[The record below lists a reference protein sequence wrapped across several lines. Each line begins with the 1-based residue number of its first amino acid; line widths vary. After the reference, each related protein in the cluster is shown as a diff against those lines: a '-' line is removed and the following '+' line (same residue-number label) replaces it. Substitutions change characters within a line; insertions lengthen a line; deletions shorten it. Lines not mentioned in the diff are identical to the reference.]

1 MTEVS
6 VIIPSFR
13 SKKTIGYCLKALEN
27 QSLSKDLYEVVVV
40 DSSDDGTEKFIK
52 NSFPLVKIIHLTK
65 KTLPGE
71 ARNIGV
77 KESVGKYIA
86 FIDSDCICD
95 HGLLKGM
102 IEGLQTHDT
111 IGIGAAVQNGTPG
124 SIWGWVEYLINFKD
138 FTPKVPL
145 QLTGHVPS
153 CSLCLSR
160 ENFKRYG
167 PFPNDFFPGED
178 RVFSW
183 KVLQAGKQF
192 LFDPKLRV
200 THLNRTSFKK
210 VIQHQV
216 RYGKAFAIT
225 RNQYPLPGR
234 IFVILPLFSLLGPLA
249 RWILVLIRFRWDPK
263 LLSISLLLSPLIWV
277 ALTFWTIGFW
287 KELREIEI
295 KQ

>member
-1 MTEVS
+1 MLELS
-6 VIIPSFR
+6 VIIPSYR
-13 SKKTIGYCLKALEN
+13 AKETIGLCLNALLA
-27 QSLSKDLYEVVVV
+27 QSLEPTSYEIIIV
-40 DSSDDGTEKFIK
+40 DSSDDGTDEVVQRF
-52 NSFPLVKIIHLTK
+52 FPWVRMIHLPRR
-65 KTLPGE
+65 TLPGE

-86 FIDSDCICD
+86 FIDSDCISD
-95 HGLLKGM
+95 PGLLKGM
-102 IEGLQTHDT
+102 IEGLQTHDC

-124 SIWGWVEYLINFKD
+124 SLWGWVEYLINFKD

-145 QLTGHVPS
+145 HATDHVPS

-167 PFPNDFFPGED
+167 PFPNDYFPGED

-200 THLNRTSFKK
+200 THLNRTSFKT

-249 RWILVLIRFRWDPK
+249 RWVLVLIRFRWDPK

-287 KELREIEI
+287 KKLREIEI